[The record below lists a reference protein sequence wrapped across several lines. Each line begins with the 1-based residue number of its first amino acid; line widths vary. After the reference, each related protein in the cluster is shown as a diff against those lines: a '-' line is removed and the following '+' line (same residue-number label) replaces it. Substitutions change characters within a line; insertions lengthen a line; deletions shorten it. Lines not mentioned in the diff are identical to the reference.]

1 MKYNPTFDSQ
11 KDTTFYSYGAD
22 IETDFPIKMNYKLSL
37 ISIDKE
43 IEESIESVK
52 KSYNTNQNIPQEIN
66 NITEAKYQ
74 EYNKNTNTININEN
88 KNELIEVSDTATKK
102 IVENNQETLKEIQ
115 SNNYKDFNNIKNCN
129 ILNYEDQNSN
139 IKDDDSYEEKII
151 FPIKIRFE
159 ASFEYDQ
166 NKER

>member
-1 MKYNPTFDSQ
+1 MVSCTFDC
-11 KDTTFYSYGAD
+11 
-22 IETDFPIKMNYKLSL
+22 TDFRTFVYRKCKLDVCL
-37 ISIDKE
+37 LDDI
-43 IEESIESVK
+43 
-52 KSYNTNQNIPQEIN
+52 
-66 NITEAKYQ
+66 
-74 EYNKNTNTININEN
+74 
-88 KNELIEVSDTATKK
+88 
-102 IVENNQETLKEIQ
+102 ENNQETLKEIQ

-166 NKER
+166 TKER